1 MAGRRD
7 LHTDLRTCTT
17 YRVDL
22 RGKNSIVLVRTI
34 FEKTGYLITADMSHD
49 HKISPQGLENYQV

>member
-1 MAGRRD
+1 MLGRHD
-7 LHTDLRTCTT
+7 LQTNLQTCTT

-22 RGKNSIVLVRTI
+22 RGKNSNVLVRTI

-49 HKISPQGLENYQV
+49 HKISPQGLQNYQV